1 MEEYWIILMFCDDQF
16 DRASKSADIYSLKL
30 SLPSISFLYYI
41 DYTGRESLEIFF
53 KLFTFYSVVLF
64 YTTRNSKSK
73 YKQFLFF
80 LIFRLNKKK
89 TIFLWLID
97 PFTAGRQIVH
107 HIRRKGSRRQ
117 KTAIVFPSSQ
127 IHHFIWWKIK
137 IIHKKC
143 RRDYTVL

>member
-1 MEEYWIILMFCDDQF
+1 MFCDDQF

-80 LIFRLNKKK
+80 NIS
-89 TIFLWLID
+89 
-97 PFTAGRQIVH
+97 VE
-107 HIRRKGSRRQ
+107 
-117 KTAIVFPSSQ
+117 
-127 IHHFIWWKIK
+127 
-137 IIHKKC
+137 
-143 RRDYTVL
+143 